1 MPAQLVHLVVLAPAR
16 SLELE
21 LATPASRARARLRQR
36 AGWAPAVPHD
46 DTDEPAGNDSRPT
59 RWRLTALTS
68 PLLTSLTSPL
78 LATSSQGVS
87 PQAFS
92 MAWQQGLPR
101 DQQQLLSAALSCLA
115 LRWAASS
122 AFVFPTLCMA
132 KTCRDART
140 A

>member
-1 MPAQLVHLVVLAPAR
+1 M
-16 SLELE
+16 
-21 LATPASRARARLRQR
+21 
-36 AGWAPAVPHD
+36 
-46 DTDEPAGNDSRPT
+46 DEPAGNDSRPT

-122 AFVFPTLCMA
+122 AFVLPTLCMA